1 MKIFLISF
9 IFVILISCSFDTKSG
24 IWKNDSNI
32 EIKNNDGFSQFED
45 LNIVNSPFK
54 KEIKIKDG
62 FRFNIPESYSNLEW
76 TDIFY
81 NQYNNSKNFKF
92 SELNQKSFRSGKN
105 TKHKLNN
112 YILYENDNVIST
124 DESGNINVYS
134 LSKKKK
140 ILRFNFYKKKF
151 KKNSKILNIIVE
163 KNIIYVS
170 DNLGYLYSFDYYNK
184 KILWAKNFKIP
195 FRSNLKIFK
204 DKLIL
209 SNQNNHLYYINKNN
223 GNILK
228 LIPTEETVVKNK
240 FINNISLDNESTFF
254 LNTFGSLYSLDNNK
268 MQINWFINLN
278 QNSNI
283 NPSDLFLGN
292 KIVNTKDKIIVST
305 NYFTYIIDNNTGSI
319 LYKKKFSSV
328 IKPLIINNYLFLI
341 SKNDFLISFNLN
353 TGKIIYSYDINKKI
367 SEFLDTKKKRAEFK
381 NILMLNDKIF
391 IFLKNSY
398 VIVFELN
405 GNIEKIVKLPFKM
418 NSAPI
423 LVQDSLIFLDFN
435 NKISV
440 VN

>member
-9 IFVILISCSFDTKSG
+9 VFVILLSCSFDKKSG
-24 IWKNDSNI
+24 IWKNDSNVGI
-32 EIKNNDGFSQFED
+32 ENNDVYSQFED
-45 LNIVNSPFK
+45 LIIVNSPFK
-54 KEIKIKDG
+54 NEIKIKDG
-62 FRFNIPESYSNLEW
+62 FKFNIPVSYSNLEW

-92 SELNQKSFRSGKN
+92 SELNQKTFRSGKTTRN
-105 TKHKLNN
+105 KIDN
-112 YILYENDNVIST
+112 YILYENDNVILT
-124 DESGNINVYS
+124 DQSGDINVYS
-134 LSKKKK
+134 LSNKKK
-140 ILRFNFYKKKF
+140 ILNFNFYKKKY
-151 KKNSKILNIIVE
+151 KKNLKILNIIVE

-170 DNLGYLYSFDYYNK
+170 DNLGYLYSLDYYNK

-209 SNQNNHLYYINKNN
+209 SNQNNHLYFINKNN

-319 LYKKKFSSV
+319 LYKKKFSSL

-341 SKNDFLISFNLN
+341 SKNNFLISLNLN

-381 NILMLNDKIF
+381 SILMLNGKIF

-418 NSAPI
+418 NSAPL

>member
-1 MKIFLISF
+1 MKIFLISLVF
-9 IFVILISCSFDTKSG
+9 LILLSCSFDKKSG
-24 IWKNDSNI
+24 IWKNDSNVGI
-32 EIKNNDGFSQFED
+32 DNDDAYSQFED
-45 LNIVNSPFK
+45 LIIVNSPFK
-54 KEIKIKDG
+54 NEIKIKDG
-62 FRFNIPESYSNLEW
+62 FKFNIPDSYSNLGW

-92 SELNQKSFRSGKN
+92 SELNRKFFRSGK
-105 TKHKLNN
+105 TTRHKISN
-112 YILYENDNVIST
+112 YILYENDNIIST
-124 DESGNINVYS
+124 DQSGNIIVYS
-134 LSKKKK
+134 LFNKKE
-140 ILRFNFYKKKF
+140 ILKFNFYKQKF
-151 KKNSKILNIIVE
+151 KKNLKILNIIVE
-163 KNIIYVS
+163 KNIIYIS
-170 DNLGYLYSFDYYNK
+170 DNLGYLYSLDYYNK

-209 SNQNNHLYYINKNN
+209 SNQNNHLYFINKNN

-254 LNTFGSLYSLDNNK
+254 LNTFGSLYSVDNNK

-292 KIVNTKDKIIVST
+292 KIVNTKDKVIIST
-305 NYFTYIIDNNTGSI
+305 NNFTYIIDNNTGSI
-319 LYKKKFSSV
+319 LYKKKFSSI

-341 SKNDFLISFNLN
+341 SKNDFLISLDLN

-367 SEFLDTKKKRAEFK
+367 SEFLVTKKKRAEFK
-381 NILMLNDKIF
+381 NILMLNGKIF

-398 VIVFELN
+398 VIVFEPN

>member
-1 MKIFLISF
+1 ML
-9 IFVILISCSFDTKSG
+9 SCSFDKKSG
-24 IWKNDSNI
+24 IWKNDSNVGI
-32 EIKNNDGFSQFED
+32 ENNDVYSQFED
-45 LNIVNSPFK
+45 LIIVNSPFK
-54 KEIKIKDG
+54 NEIKIKDG
-62 FRFNIPESYSNLEW
+62 FKFNIPDSYSNLEW

-92 SELNQKSFRSGKN
+92 SELNQKTFRSGK
-105 TKHKLNN
+105 TTRHKIEN
-112 YILYENDNVIST
+112 YILYENDNVILT
-124 DESGNINVYS
+124 DQSGDINVYS
-134 LSKKKK
+134 LSNKKK
-140 ILRFNFYKKKF
+140 ILKFNFYKKKY
-151 KKNSKILNIIVE
+151 KKNLKILNIIVE

-170 DNLGYLYSFDYYNK
+170 DNLGYLYSLDYYNK

-209 SNQNNHLYYINKNN
+209 SNQNNHLYFINKNN

-319 LYKKKFSSV
+319 LYKKKFSSL

-341 SKNDFLISFNLN
+341 SKNNFLISLNLN

-381 NILMLNDKIF
+381 SILMLNGKIF

>member
-1 MKIFLISF
+1 ML
-9 IFVILISCSFDTKSG
+9 SCSFDKKSG
-24 IWKNDSNI
+24 IWKNDSNAGI
-32 EIKNNDGFSQFED
+32 ENNDVYSQFED
-45 LNIVNSPFK
+45 LIIVNSPFK
-54 KEIKIKDG
+54 NEIKIKDG
-62 FRFNIPESYSNLEW
+62 FKFNIPVSYSNLEW

-92 SELNQKSFRSGKN
+92 SELNRKTFRSGK
-105 TKHKLNN
+105 TTRHKVDN
-112 YILYENDNVIST
+112 YILYENDNVILT
-124 DESGNINVYS
+124 DQSGDINVYS
-134 LSKKKK
+134 LSNKKK
-140 ILRFNFYKKKF
+140 ILNFNFYKKKY
-151 KKNSKILNIIVE
+151 KKNLKILNIIVE

-170 DNLGYLYSFDYYNK
+170 DNLGYLYSLDYYNK

-209 SNQNNHLYYINKNN
+209 SNQNNHLYFINKNN

-319 LYKKKFSSV
+319 LYKKKFSSL

-341 SKNDFLISFNLN
+341 SKNNFLISLNLN

-381 NILMLNDKIF
+381 SILMLNGKIF

-418 NSAPI
+418 NSAPL

>member
-9 IFVILISCSFDTKSG
+9 VFVILLSCSFDKKSG
-24 IWKNDSNI
+24 IWKNDSNVAV
-32 EIKNNDGFSQFED
+32 ESNDAYSQFED
-45 LNIVNSPFK
+45 LIIVNSPFK
-54 KEIKIKDG
+54 NEIKIKDG
-62 FRFNIPESYSNLEW
+62 FKFIIPDSYSNLEW

-92 SELNQKSFRSGKN
+92 SELNQKTFRSGK
-105 TKHKLNN
+105 TTRHKIDN
-112 YILYENDNVIST
+112 YILYDNDNVILT
-124 DESGNINVYS
+124 DQSGDINVYS
-134 LSKKKK
+134 LSNKKK
-140 ILRFNFYKKKF
+140 ILKFNFYKKKY
-151 KKNSKILNIIVE
+151 KKNLKILNIIVE

-170 DNLGYLYSFDYYNK
+170 DNLGYLYSLDYYNK

-209 SNQNNHLYYINKNN
+209 SNQNNHLYFINKNN

-305 NYFTYIIDNNTGSI
+305 NYFTYIID
-319 LYKKKFSSV
+319 
-328 IKPLIINNYLFLI
+328 
-341 SKNDFLISFNLN
+341 
-353 TGKIIYSYDINKKI
+353 
-367 SEFLDTKKKRAEFK
+367 
-381 NILMLNDKIF
+381 IF
-391 IFLKNSY
+391 
-398 VIVFELN
+398 
-405 GNIEKIVKLPFKM
+405 
-418 NSAPI
+418 
-423 LVQDSLIFLDFN
+423 
-435 NKISV
+435 
-440 VN
+440 

>member
-9 IFVILISCSFDTKSG
+9 VFVILLSCSFDKKSG
-24 IWKNDSNI
+24 IWKNDSNVGI
-32 EIKNNDGFSQFED
+32 ENNDVYSQFED
-45 LNIVNSPFK
+45 LIIVNSPFK
-54 KEIKIKDG
+54 NEIKIKDG
-62 FRFNIPESYSNLEW
+62 FKFNIPVSYSNLEW

-92 SELNQKSFRSGKN
+92 SELNQKTFRSGK
-105 TKHKLNN
+105 TTRHKIDN
-112 YILYENDNVIST
+112 YILYDNDNVILT
-124 DESGNINVYS
+124 DQSGDINVYS
-134 LSKKKK
+134 LSNKKK
-140 ILRFNFYKKKF
+140 ILKFNFYKKKY
-151 KKNSKILNIIVE
+151 KKNLKILNIIVE

-170 DNLGYLYSFDYYNK
+170 DNLGYLYSLDYYNK

-204 DKLIL
+204 NKLIL
-209 SNQNNHLYYINKNN
+209 SNQNNHLYFINKNN
-223 GNILK
+223 GDILK

-254 LNTFGSLYSLDNNK
+254 LNTFGSLYSVDNNK

-319 LYKKKFSSV
+319 IYKKTFSSI

-341 SKNDFLISFNLN
+341 SKNDFLISLDLN

-381 NILMLNDKIF
+381 NVLILNGKIF

-398 VIVFELN
+398 VIVLELN

-423 LVQDSLIFLDFN
+423 LVQDTLIFLDFN

>member
-1 MKIFLISF
+1 ML
-9 IFVILISCSFDTKSG
+9 SCSFDKKSG
-24 IWKNDSNI
+24 IWKNDSNAGI
-32 EIKNNDGFSQFED
+32 ENNDVYSQFED
-45 LNIVNSPFK
+45 LIIVNSPFK
-54 KEIKIKDG
+54 NEIKIKDG
-62 FRFNIPESYSNLEW
+62 FKFNIPNSYSNLEW

-92 SELNQKSFRSGKN
+92 SELNRKTFRSGK
-105 TKHKLNN
+105 TTRHKVDN
-112 YILYENDNVIST
+112 YILYENDNVILT
-124 DESGNINVYS
+124 DQSGDINVYS
-134 LSKKKK
+134 LSNKKK
-140 ILRFNFYKKKF
+140 ILNFNFYKKKY
-151 KKNSKILNIIVE
+151 KKNLKILNIIVE

-170 DNLGYLYSFDYYNK
+170 DNLGYLYSLDYYNK

-209 SNQNNHLYYINKNN
+209 SNQNNHLYFINKNN

-319 LYKKKFSSV
+319 LYKKKFSSL

-341 SKNDFLISFNLN
+341 SKNNFLISLNLN

-418 NSAPI
+418 NSAPL

>member
-1 MKIFLISF
+1 ML
-9 IFVILISCSFDTKSG
+9 SCSFDKKSG
-24 IWKNDSNI
+24 IWKNDSNVGI
-32 EIKNNDGFSQFED
+32 ENNDVYSQFED
-45 LNIVNSPFK
+45 LIIVNSPFK
-54 KEIKIKDG
+54 NEIKIKDG
-62 FRFNIPESYSNLEW
+62 FKFNIPDSYSNLEW

-92 SELNQKSFRSGKN
+92 SELNQKTFRSGK
-105 TKHKLNN
+105 TTRHKIDN
-112 YILYENDNVIST
+112 YILYDNDNVILT
-124 DESGNINVYS
+124 DQRGDINVYS
-134 LSKKKK
+134 LSNKKK
-140 ILRFNFYKKKF
+140 ILKFNFYKKKY
-151 KKNSKILNIIVE
+151 KKNLKILNIIVE

-170 DNLGYLYSFDYYNK
+170 DNLGYLYSLDYYNK

-209 SNQNNHLYYINKNN
+209 SNQNNHLYFINKNN

-319 LYKKKFSSV
+319 LYKKKFSSL

-341 SKNDFLISFNLN
+341 SKNNFLISLNLN

-381 NILMLNDKIF
+381 SILMLNGKIF

>member
-9 IFVILISCSFDTKSG
+9 VFVILLSCSFDKKSG
-24 IWKNDSNI
+24 IWKNDSNVGI
-32 EIKNNDGFSQFED
+32 ENNDVYSQFED
-45 LNIVNSPFK
+45 LIIVNSPFK
-54 KEIKIKDG
+54 NEIKIKDG
-62 FRFNIPESYSNLEW
+62 FKFNIPNSYSNLEW

-92 SELNQKSFRSGKN
+92 SELNQKTFRSGK
-105 TKHKLNN
+105 TTRHKIDN
-112 YILYENDNVIST
+112 YILYDNDNVILT
-124 DESGNINVYS
+124 DQSGDINVYS
-134 LSKKKK
+134 LSNKKK
-140 ILRFNFYKKKF
+140 ILKFNFYKKKY
-151 KKNSKILNIIVE
+151 KKNLKILNIIVE

-170 DNLGYLYSFDYYNK
+170 DNLGYLYSLDYYNK

-209 SNQNNHLYYINKNN
+209 SNQNNHLYFININN

-319 LYKKKFSSV
+319 LYKKKFSSL

-341 SKNDFLISFNLN
+341 SKNNFLISLNLN

-381 NILMLNDKIF
+381 SILMLNGKIF

>member
-9 IFVILISCSFDTKSG
+9 VFVILLSCSFDKKSG
-24 IWKNDSNI
+24 IWKNDSNVGI
-32 EIKNNDGFSQFED
+32 ENNDVYSQFED
-45 LNIVNSPFK
+45 LIIVNSPFK
-54 KEIKIKDG
+54 NEIKIKDG
-62 FRFNIPESYSNLEW
+62 FKFNIPDSYSNLEW

-92 SELNQKSFRSGKN
+92 SELNQKTFRSGK
-105 TKHKLNN
+105 TTRHKIDN
-112 YILYENDNVIST
+112 YILYENDNVILT
-124 DESGNINVYS
+124 DQSGDINVYS
-134 LSKKKK
+134 LSNKKK
-140 ILRFNFYKKKF
+140 ILKFNFYKKKY
-151 KKNSKILNIIVE
+151 KKNLKILNIIVE

-170 DNLGYLYSFDYYNK
+170 DNLGYLYSLDYYNK

-209 SNQNNHLYYINKNN
+209 SNQNNHLYFINKNN

-319 LYKKKFSSV
+319 LFKKKFSSL

-341 SKNDFLISFNLN
+341 SKNNFLISLNLN
-353 TGKIIYSYDINKKI
+353 TGKIIFSYDINKKI

-381 NILMLNDKIF
+381 SILMLNVKIF

>member
-9 IFVILISCSFDTKSG
+9 VFVILLSCSFDKKSG
-24 IWKNDSNI
+24 IWKNDSNVGI
-32 EIKNNDGFSQFED
+32 ENNDVYSQFED
-45 LNIVNSPFK
+45 LIIVNSPFK
-54 KEIKIKDG
+54 NEIKIKDG
-62 FRFNIPESYSNLEW
+62 FKFNIPNSYSNLEW

-92 SELNQKSFRSGKN
+92 SELNRKTFRSGK
-105 TKHKLNN
+105 TTRHKVDN
-112 YILYENDNVIST
+112 YILYENDNVILT
-124 DESGNINVYS
+124 DQSGDINVYS
-134 LSKKKK
+134 LSNKKK
-140 ILRFNFYKKKF
+140 ILNFNFYKKKY
-151 KKNSKILNIIVE
+151 KKNLKILNIIVE

-170 DNLGYLYSFDYYNK
+170 DNLGYLYSLDYYNK

-209 SNQNNHLYYINKNN
+209 SNQNNHLYFINKNN

-319 LYKKKFSSV
+319 LYKKKFSSL

-341 SKNDFLISFNLN
+341 SKNNFLISLNLN

-381 NILMLNDKIF
+381 SILMLNGKIF

-418 NSAPI
+418 NSAPL

>member
-1 MKIFLISF
+1 ML
-9 IFVILISCSFDTKSG
+9 SCSFDKKSG
-24 IWKNDSNI
+24 IWKNDSNAGI
-32 EIKNNDGFSQFED
+32 ENNDVYSQFED
-45 LNIVNSPFK
+45 LIIVNSPFK
-54 KEIKIKDG
+54 NEIKIKDG
-62 FRFNIPESYSNLEW
+62 FKFNIPVSYSNLEW

-92 SELNQKSFRSGKN
+92 SELNQKTFRSGKTTRN
-105 TKHKLNN
+105 KIDN
-112 YILYENDNVIST
+112 YILYENDNVILT
-124 DESGNINVYS
+124 DQSGDINVYS
-134 LSKKKK
+134 LSNKKK
-140 ILRFNFYKKKF
+140 ILKFNFYKKKY
-151 KKNSKILNIIVE
+151 KKNLKILNIIVE

-170 DNLGYLYSFDYYNK
+170 DNLGYLYSLDYYNK

-209 SNQNNHLYYINKNN
+209 SNQNNHLYFINKNN

-319 LYKKKFSSV
+319 LYKKKFSSL

-341 SKNDFLISFNLN
+341 SKNNFLISLNLN

-381 NILMLNDKIF
+381 SILMLNGKIF

-398 VIVFELN
+398 VIVFKLN

>member
-9 IFVILISCSFDTKSG
+9 VFVILLSCSFDKKSG
-24 IWKNDSNI
+24 IWKNDSNVGI
-32 EIKNNDGFSQFED
+32 ENNDVYSQFED
-45 LNIVNSPFK
+45 LIIVNSPFK
-54 KEIKIKDG
+54 NEIKIKDG
-62 FRFNIPESYSNLEW
+62 FKFNIPDSYSNLEW

-92 SELNQKSFRSGKN
+92 SELNQKTFRSGK
-105 TKHKLNN
+105 TTRHKIEN
-112 YILYENDNVIST
+112 YILYENDNVILT
-124 DESGNINVYS
+124 DQSGDINVYS
-134 LSKKKK
+134 LSNKKK
-140 ILRFNFYKKKF
+140 ILKFNFYKKKY
-151 KKNSKILNIIVE
+151 KKNLKILNIIVE

-170 DNLGYLYSFDYYNK
+170 DNLGYLYSLDYYNK

-209 SNQNNHLYYINKNN
+209 SNQNNHLYFINKNN

-319 LYKKKFSSV
+319 LFKKKFSSL

-341 SKNDFLISFNLN
+341 SKNNFLISLNLN

-381 NILMLNDKIF
+381 SILMLNGKIF

>member
-9 IFVILISCSFDTKSG
+9 IFVILLSCSFDKKSG
-24 IWKNDSNI
+24 IWKNDSNVRI
-32 EIKNNDGFSQFED
+32 ENNDVYSQFEN
-45 LNIVNSPFK
+45 LIIVNSPFK
-54 KEIKIKDG
+54 DEIKIKDG
-62 FRFNIPESYSNLEW
+62 FKFNIPDSYSNLEW

-92 SELNQKSFRSGKN
+92 SELNQKIFRSEKITRHN
-105 TKHKLNN
+105 IDN
-112 YILYENDNVIST
+112 YILYEDDNVIST
-124 DESGNINVYS
+124 DQSGNINVYS
-134 LSKKKK
+134 LSNRKK
-140 ILRFNFYKKKF
+140 ILKFNFYKKKY
-151 KKNSKILNIIVE
+151 KKNLKILNIIVE

-170 DNLGYLYSFDYYNK
+170 DNLGYLYSLDYYNK

-209 SNQNNHLYYINKNN
+209 SNQNNHLYFINKNN

-254 LNTFGSLYSLDNNK
+254 LNTFGSLYSVDNNT

-283 NPSDLFLGN
+283 NPSDLFIGN

-319 LYKKKFSSV
+319 LYKKKFSSL
-328 IKPLIINNYLFLI
+328 IKPLIINNYLFLV
-341 SKNDFLISFNLN
+341 SKNDFLISLNLN
-353 TGKIIYSYDINKKI
+353 TGKIVYSYDINKKI

-381 NILMLNDKIF
+381 NVLMLNGKIF

-418 NSAPI
+418 NSEPI
-423 LVQDSLIFLDFN
+423 LTQDSLIFLDFN

>member
-1 MKIFLISF
+1 MKIILISF
-9 IFVILISCSFDTKSG
+9 VFVILISCSFDKKSG
-24 IWKNDSNI
+24 IWKNDSNDGI
-32 EIKNNDGFSQFED
+32 ENNDVYSQFED
-45 LNIVNSPFK
+45 LIIVNSPYK
-54 KEIKIKDG
+54 NEIKIKDG
-62 FRFNIPESYSNLEW
+62 FKFNIPDSYSNLKW

-81 NQYNNSKNFKF
+81 NQYNNLKNFKF
-92 SELNQKSFRSGKN
+92 SELNRKNFRSGKITRHN
-105 TKHKLNN
+105 IDN
-112 YILYENDNVIST
+112 YILYEDDNVIST
-124 DESGNINVYS
+124 DRSGNINIYS
-134 LSKKKK
+134 LSNKKK
-140 ILRFNFYKKKF
+140 ILKFNFYKKKY
-151 KKNSKILNIIVE
+151 KKNLKILNIIVE

-170 DNLGYLYSFDYYNK
+170 DNLGYLYSLDYYNK

-204 DKLIL
+204 NKLIL
-209 SNQNNHLYYINKNN
+209 SNQNNHLYFINKNN

-254 LNTFGSLYSLDNNK
+254 LNTFGSLYSVDNNK

-278 QNSNI
+278 QNSSI

-305 NYFTYIIDNNTGSI
+305 NYFTYIMDNNTGSI
-319 LYKKKFSSV
+319 LYKKKFSSL
-328 IKPLIINNYLFLI
+328 IKPLIINNYLFLV
-341 SKNDFLISFNLN
+341 SKNNFLISLNLN

-381 NILMLNDKIF
+381 NVLMLNGKIF

-398 VIVFELN
+398 VIVFEVN

>member
-1 MKIFLISF
+1 MKILFISF
-9 IFVILISCSFDTKSG
+9 IFVILLSCSFDKKTG

-32 EIKNNDGFSQFED
+32 EIENNDGFSQFED
-45 LNIVNSPFK
+45 LIIVNSPFK

-62 FRFNIPESYSNLEW
+62 FRFIIPESYSNLEW

-92 SELNQKSFRSGKN
+92 SELNRKSFRSGKN
-105 TKHKLNN
+105 TKHKLDD

-124 DESGNINVYS
+124 DQSGNINVYS
-134 LSKKKK
+134 LSNKKE
-140 ILRFNFYKKKF
+140 ILKFNFYKKKF
-151 KKNSKILNIIVE
+151 KKNLKILNIIVE
-163 KNIIYVS
+163 KNVIYVS
-170 DNLGYLYSFDYYNK
+170 DNLGYLYSLDYYNK

-209 SNQNNHLYYINKNN
+209 SNQNNQLYFVNKNN
-223 GNILK
+223 GDILK
-228 LIPTEETVVKNK
+228 LIPTEETIVKNK
-240 FINNISLDNESTFF
+240 FINNISLDDESTFF

-268 MQINWFINLN
+268 MRINWFINLN
-278 QNSNI
+278 ENSNI

-292 KIVNTKDKIIVST
+292 KLVNTKDKIIVST
-305 NYFTYIIDNNTGSI
+305 NNFTYIIDNNTGSI
-319 LYKKKFSSV
+319 LYKKKFSSL
-328 IKPLIINNYLFLI
+328 IKPLVINNYLFLI
-341 SKNDFLISFNLN
+341 SKNDFLISLNLN
-353 TGKIIYSYDINKKI
+353 TGKIIYSFDINKKI
-367 SEFLDTKKKRAEFK
+367 SEFLNTKKKRAEFK
-381 NILMLNDKIF
+381 NILMLNGKIF

-405 GNIEKIVKLPFKM
+405 GNIEKIMKLPFKM

-423 LVQDSLIFLDFN
+423 LIQDSLIFFDFN

-440 VN
+440 IN

>member
-1 MKIFLISF
+1 M
-9 IFVILISCSFDTKSG
+9 
-24 IWKNDSNI
+24 
-32 EIKNNDGFSQFED
+32 
-45 LNIVNSPFK
+45 
-54 KEIKIKDG
+54 
-62 FRFNIPESYSNLEW
+62 
-76 TDIFY
+76 
-81 NQYNNSKNFKF
+81 
-92 SELNQKSFRSGKN
+92 NQKTFRSGK
-105 TKHKLNN
+105 TTRHKIEN
-112 YILYENDNVIST
+112 YILYENDNVILT
-124 DESGNINVYS
+124 DQSGDINVYS
-134 LSKKKK
+134 LSNKKK
-140 ILRFNFYKKKF
+140 ILKFNFYKKKY
-151 KKNSKILNIIVE
+151 KKNLKILNIIVE

-170 DNLGYLYSFDYYNK
+170 DNLGYLYSLDYYNK

-209 SNQNNHLYYINKNN
+209 SNQNNHLYFINKNN

-319 LYKKKFSSV
+319 LFKKKFSSL

-341 SKNDFLISFNLN
+341 SKNNFLISLNLN

-381 NILMLNDKIF
+381 SILMLNGKIF

>member
-9 IFVILISCSFDTKSG
+9 VFVILLSCSFDKKSG
-24 IWKNDSNI
+24 IWKNDSNVGI
-32 EIKNNDGFSQFED
+32 ENNDVYSQFED
-45 LNIVNSPFK
+45 LIIVNSPFK
-54 KEIKIKDG
+54 NEIKIKDG
-62 FRFNIPESYSNLEW
+62 FKFNIPNSYSNLEW

-81 NQYNNSKNFKF
+81 SQYNNSKNFKF
-92 SELNQKSFRSGKN
+92 SELNQKTFRSGK
-105 TKHKLNN
+105 TTRHKIDN
-112 YILYENDNVIST
+112 YILYENDNVILT
-124 DESGNINVYS
+124 DQSGDINVYS
-134 LSKKKK
+134 LSNKKK
-140 ILRFNFYKKKF
+140 ILKFNFYKKKY
-151 KKNSKILNIIVE
+151 KKNLKILNIIVE

-170 DNLGYLYSFDYYNK
+170 DNLGYLYSLDYYNK

-209 SNQNNHLYYINKNN
+209 SNQNNHLYFVNKNN

-319 LYKKKFSSV
+319 LYKKKFSSL

-341 SKNDFLISFNLN
+341 SKNNFLISLNLN

-381 NILMLNDKIF
+381 SILMLNGKIF

>member
-9 IFVILISCSFDTKSG
+9 VFITFLGCSFDKKSG
-24 IWKNDSNI
+24 IWKNDSNVDI
-32 EIKNNDGFSQFED
+32 ESNDAYSQFED
-45 LNIVNSPFK
+45 LIIVNNPFK
-54 KEIKIKDG
+54 NEIKIKDG
-62 FRFNIPESYSNLEW
+62 FKFNIPVSYSNLEW

-81 NQYNNSKNFKF
+81 NQNNNSKNFKF
-92 SELNQKSFRSGKN
+92 SELNQKFFRSGK
-105 TKHKLNN
+105 TTRHKISN

-124 DESGNINVYS
+124 DQSGNINVYS
-134 LSKKKK
+134 LLNKKE
-140 ILRFNFYKKKF
+140 ILKFNFYKKKF
-151 KKNSKILNIIVE
+151 KKNLKILNIIVE

-170 DNLGYLYSFDYYNK
+170 DNLGYLYSLDYYNK

-209 SNQNNHLYYINKNN
+209 SNQNNHLYFIDKNN

-254 LNTFGSLYSLDNNK
+254 LNTFGSLYSVDNNK

-319 LYKKKFSSV
+319 LYKKTFSSI

-341 SKNDFLISFNLN
+341 SKNDFLISLDLN

-381 NILMLNDKIF
+381 NVLILNGKIF

-398 VIVFELN
+398 VIVLELN

-423 LVQDSLIFLDFN
+423 LVQDTLIFLDFN

>member
-9 IFVILISCSFDTKSG
+9 VFVILLSCSFDKKSG
-24 IWKNDSNI
+24 IWKNDSNVGI
-32 EIKNNDGFSQFED
+32 ENNDVYSQFED
-45 LNIVNSPFK
+45 LIIVNSPFK
-54 KEIKIKDG
+54 NEIKIKDG
-62 FRFNIPESYSNLEW
+62 FKFNIPNSYSNLEW

-92 SELNQKSFRSGKN
+92 SELNQKTFRSGK
-105 TKHKLNN
+105 TTRHKIDN
-112 YILYENDNVIST
+112 YILYDNDNVILT
-124 DESGNINVYS
+124 DQSGDINVYS
-134 LSKKKK
+134 LSNKKK
-140 ILRFNFYKKKF
+140 ILKFNFYKKKY
-151 KKNSKILNIIVE
+151 KKNLKILNIIVE

-170 DNLGYLYSFDYYNK
+170 DNLGYLYSLDYYNK

-209 SNQNNHLYYINKNN
+209 SNQNNHLYFINKNN

-319 LYKKKFSSV
+319 LYKKKFSSL

-341 SKNDFLISFNLN
+341 SKNNFLISLNLN

-381 NILMLNDKIF
+381 SILMLNGKIF

>member
-9 IFVILISCSFDTKSG
+9 VFVILLSCSFDKKSG
-24 IWKNDSNI
+24 IWKNDSNVGI
-32 EIKNNDGFSQFED
+32 ENNDVYSQFED
-45 LNIVNSPFK
+45 LIIVNSPFK
-54 KEIKIKDG
+54 NEIKIKDG
-62 FRFNIPESYSNLEW
+62 FKFNIPDSYSNLEW

-92 SELNQKSFRSGKN
+92 SELNQKTFRSGK
-105 TKHKLNN
+105 TTRHKIEN
-112 YILYENDNVIST
+112 YILYENDNVILT
-124 DESGNINVYS
+124 DQSGDINVYS
-134 LSKKKK
+134 LSNKKK
-140 ILRFNFYKKKF
+140 ILKFNFYKKKY
-151 KKNSKILNIIVE
+151 KKNLKILNIIVE

-170 DNLGYLYSFDYYNK
+170 DNLGYLYSLDYYNK

-209 SNQNNHLYYINKNN
+209 SNQNNHLYFINKNN

-319 LYKKKFSSV
+319 LYKKTFSSI

-341 SKNDFLISFNLN
+341 SKNDFLISLDLK

-381 NILMLNDKIF
+381 SILMLNGKIF